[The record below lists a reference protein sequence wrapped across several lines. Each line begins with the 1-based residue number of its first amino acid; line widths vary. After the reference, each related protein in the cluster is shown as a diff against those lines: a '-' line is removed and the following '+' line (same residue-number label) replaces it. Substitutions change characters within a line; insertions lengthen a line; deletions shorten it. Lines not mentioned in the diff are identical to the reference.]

1 LLLWDIKAISILL
14 VTLWVI
20 MKTTVETMANGH
32 KKVINPCEEP
42 CSVERGMRMLGG
54 KWKASILWHLQD
66 GPVRFNDLSRMLGG
80 ASKKMVDQ
88 RLKELENQ
96 GLVIREVISDR
107 PIAVTYEITEFGRTA
122 LDILKRLKE
131 WSEEHGI

>member
-1 LLLWDIKAISILL
+1 
-14 VTLWVI
+14 
-20 MKTTVETMANGH
+20 MKTTVETMTNGH
-32 KKVINPCEEP
+32 KKVINPCAEP

-88 RLKELENQ
+88 RLKELESE

-122 LDILKRLKE
+122 LDILKRLKD

>member
-1 LLLWDIKAISILL
+1 
-14 VTLWVI
+14 
-20 MKTTVETMANGH
+20 MKTTVETMTNGQ
-32 KKVINPCEEP
+32 KKVINPCDEP

-88 RLKELENQ
+88 RLKELESQ
-96 GLVIREVISDR
+96 GLVIRKVISDR